1 MIPSSPLPGEGTQV
15 YFRTAEKFGIL
26 CPSRRRV
33 AAGVRSPTTVKR
45 KERQTTMQHMQLE
58 NRQRLGFLASL
69 GWTMRRIAEDMGWS
83 SQAISDEL
91 RNRRVDSDMPFAER
105 SRTPYDVFIEKHGAK
120 GKASRRRSPPV
131 PASVRTS
138 ARERDCRPVR
148 RRPSAPA
155 PRRSRRCRRS

>member
-1 MIPSSPLPGEGTQV
+1 MGP
-15 YFRTAEKFGIL
+15 KFTFGQ
-26 CPSRRRV
+26 PRNSAYYAHPDEESR
-33 AAGVRSPTTVKR
+33 AGVRNPTTVKR

-105 SRTPYDVFIEKHGAK
+105 SRTPYDVFIEKHGAQGRAFLDALGIVRIPAK
-120 GKASRRRSPPV
+120 QKQKAGLSSRG
-131 PASVRTS
+131 
-138 ARERDCRPVR
+138 
-148 RRPSAPA
+148 
-155 PRRSRRCRRS
+155 